1 MKITKRQLLQIIREE
16 KAESTVKHNA
26 DDRLTGDQTKLP
38 DALQK
43 AIIDKEE
50 EKEKKDESAQRQRL
64 RQIILDEC
72 PEGMSDEPEMADD
85 LMQLAPEPALPDA
98 HGHQDGGMPCPIKTA
113 AKMKESGATEQQL
126 MDFVSTLIQEF
137 KMGGTTVPEQDPML
151 GQLDDT
157 DQDITGDL
165 LSILGL

>member
-85 LMQLAPEPALPDA
+85 LMQLAPE
-98 HGHQDGGMPCPIKTA
+98 A